1 MEARAM
7 EQRWP
12 VKAEYRDAV
21 LKRNMRIILSPNS
34 TERAVSAASK
44 VILAA
49 ESQNQSDEHKVVDVN
64 LATRHDQLSG
74 IAADLGIEIGV
85 ISNAESESGGSL
97 ASVAEPGVE
106 VVRSNGAGHGRDSE
120 AESPQ

>member
-1 MEARAM
+1 MIEQAVKNRWLTDDLKADAIAAIRRGLTSGDDRAEQSAVRSLVAMEA
-7 EQRWP
+7 
-12 VKAEYRDAV
+12 
-21 LKRNMRIILSPNS
+21 
-34 TERAVSAASK
+34 
-44 VILAA
+44 
-49 ESQNQSDEHKVVDVN
+49 QNQKDQHKVVDVN

>member
-1 MEARAM
+1 M

-21 LKRNMRIILSPNS
+21 LKRNMRIILNPNS

-106 VVRSNGAGHGRDSE
+106 VVRSNGAGRGRNPE
-120 AESPQ
+120 AEDPQ